1 MKGRRAKRKAYPE
14 ENPCRDPVPRH
25 KKKGHVKKSCP
36 VPVARTIP
44 RGRFVHSCLAV
55 EGKQKAKNNK
65 LRDAI
70 PEKRSRGYASRVV
83 ERNRKKPKTSCSR
96 RLISVSKEMV
106 EAIVITQMTWFKASE
121 PPPFR
126 AVVTLNGCVEVK
138 LTSLSKA
145 ADSRKAVAVAVG
157 RVLGKTASA
166 LAAPVSSSRAGAP
179 VVAVSA
185 LGRPWVGLFHER

>member
-1 MKGRRAKRKAYPE
+1 M
-14 ENPCRDPVPRH
+14 
-25 KKKGHVKKSCP
+25 KKSCP
-36 VPVARTIP
+36 VPDVRTVP

-55 EGKQKAKNNK
+55 EGKQKAKIINSEMPSQK
-65 LRDAI
+65 
-70 PEKRSRGYASRVV
+70 KRSRGYASRVV
-83 ERNRKKPKTSCSR
+83 ERNHKKPKTSCSR
-96 RLISVSKEMV
+96 RLISVSKEMA

-126 AVVTLNGCVEVK
+126 VVVTLNGCVEVK

-179 VVAVSA
+179 AAVVSA
-185 LGRPWVGLFHER
+185 PGRP